1 MKVKIKFWK
10 NGMESKGLRVNM
22 EKTKVMCCKV
32 RSGQAENSGKWPCGV
47 CRRGVGVNAIVCN
60 KCKKW
65 VHKRCSGL
73 SGSLNAVVGFECS
86 RCVEGLGYGEVKK
99 DMEIELGGKLEWV
112 DKFCYLGDMIGS
124 GGGAEEA
131 SRARVRCA
139 WGKFRELSPIL
150 TSRGAS
156 LKVKGKLYRT
166 CVQSVMTYGSETWAV
181 KMEDMQRLERTE
193 KMMIRWMCGVTLR
206 DIKSS
211 EELRQKLSVV
221 SVSDVV
227 RQGRLKWFGHVEHK
241 DADDWVSA
249 CRNMVVSGE
258 RGRKR

>member
-1 MKVKIKFWK
+1 
-10 NGMESKGLRVNM
+10 
-22 EKTKVMCCKV
+22 
-32 RSGQAENSGKWPCGV
+32 
-47 CRRGVGVNAIVCN
+47 
-60 KCKKW
+60 
-65 VHKRCSGL
+65 
-73 SGSLNAVVGFECS
+73 
-86 RCVEGLGYGEVKK
+86 
-99 DMEIELGGKLEWV
+99 MEIELGGKLEWV

-211 EELRQKLSVV
+211 EELRQQLSVV

-227 RQGRLKWFGHVEHK
+227 RQGRLRWFGHVERK

-258 RGRKR
+258 RGRGRGRKTWRECVADDMRRMHLKTEDAQDRVIWRDGILGNRPTRASAETRTLKR